1 MKNRLDKWACLCSIS
16 MIFAACALNA
26 EPVARIDGGSSYESL
41 SAAFSAA
48 VDGDIVEL
56 LSDIELTS
64 AFTATGNK
72 TVTLRGGA
80 HTLSSTVAIKNYTGI
95 NTSAAE
101 NFRITDGFKLV
112 IDSGKFTNLTFSAV
126 STGSTAATTS
136 TVTVN
141 GGVFQG
147 CELFAINYSS
157 KVTVNGGDFKG
168 GTILA
173 RSYNNADFTSAEIN
187 GGVFNDLLCC
197 VRPYDKRPDVF
208 NIYSGVFTNCTVKA
222 MNGTTS
228 SLTIGDPEESS
239 TLRFVD
245 SYIYSEVAYKT
256 ATPKVYIKRGY
267 FENCAIEPH
276 NTSASGENC
285 GTATLQVSG
294 GDFAGCKFSAL
305 VRDSS
310 SLKGAMTS
318 TLKITGGSF
327 SNGYIRGDTG
337 DGKSYTASPTIIIEG
352 GEFDTVPISVFSGIS
367 TAKGYLTV
375 SGGTFKYCLLATWG
389 RVNQGTISG
398 GVFNGCKI
406 GAFAHQRYSNCDEKM
421 TISSMTANGCL
432 FFAKVTE
439 GSGSNTSAKATTA
452 INGGTFI
459 GCTSTT
465 YTDATYTKAYV
476 TVASGVSLNGTV
488 ANVGATGYS
497 PLSAAFATL
506 QSSDTADIDL
516 AANSYTPISSTHQV
530 SPARNWS
537 APQRSTD
544 VIEVASGKSAQ
555 VSADGYV
562 VDANFS
568 VSGTLL
574 LDGGYY
580 TGEITPQSG
589 GSVRAT
595 VGTKFK
601 NEPAGVLPVGSAAIQ
616 VDENGDYVVEAILSL
631 SVVISTDAAQMYGAN
646 DIQYGTDTDVTSGT
660 AKTYTAPAIDQLT
673 ETTRAVCTGWSL
685 YAANSETG
693 ENDLVRESSSG
704 ALAGE
709 DATTCIVTPETS
721 VLTLVWHWKIQHYVT
736 LAPEDPAKGGVSGA
750 GWYDVGS
757 QVAIAAT
764 PATYYEFMRWTGD
777 TNVLVNAAASSG
789 EFALAAPV
797 SLTAEFRPAIAC
809 NFKYVGKA
817 VGQGDAAVS
826 QVTSETLVDSANGIV
841 ECSAAEYIFL
851 GGTEN
856 HRALCVGWDVYEV
869 VNDTDVFVRASTN
882 TTVVGENT
890 TNALV
895 SLTGEMKI
903 VWNWEEQYF
912 VTAGA
917 DARGGGSVT
926 GGGWNTAAASFQ
938 LTAVPN
944 EGYKF
949 LCWAQ
954 NVNTA
959 AGICSQTVTY
969 NSLSSGH
976 LNAYLAVFVPEEYET
991 PVWLYLPDQSKLVQM
1006 ASPHWAFAEATLSGS
1021 SNIIIPKSADHVVP
1035 DSVSDLD
1042 FTGTIAD
1049 VDGNEYFLY
1058 LLRQPTSGTFSAYEY
1073 NLFGEMGSAKS
1084 SMVRKLIM
1092 PESFRW
1098 NGDNVFQKLTQC
1110 TYFEFKGN
1118 LGNGFNS
1125 RMFYNA
1131 KACQRIRMHHFPPN
1145 VPNASDWTFYGCGA
1159 ADYKFRI
1166 EYPDFLESAW
1176 LNMTNHTSNSGAR
1189 YDYKNVMTSSQ
1200 KTSAFNAYKSV
1211 FGSSAAEP
1219 KGYAALNYR
1228 SGGTPRR
1235 YCALVPYTP
1244 EVKPGKVA
1252 LGMMGLPYALAKT
1265 ETMTPS
1271 YGYHE
1276 YDVGDDIEIVAPQQ
1290 FTEID
1295 GQPYLCKGYVLSSN
1309 PAVTNRYSA
1318 TFTISGAEAANIGLT
1333 WIWKQYNGFKGLII
1347 SVK

>member
-1 MKNRLDKWACLCSIS
+1 MRKAKDLTKGL
-16 MIFAACALNA
+16 FAAVLFSAFALNA

-41 SAAFSAA
+41 AEAFSAA
-48 VDGDIVEL
+48 ADGDVVEL
-56 LSDIELTS
+56 LSDVELTS

-80 HTLSSTVAIKNYTGI
+80 HTLSSTVAIKNYTAIG
-95 NTSAAE
+95 TSANE

-112 IDSGKFTNLTFSAV
+112 IDGGNFTNLTFSAV
-126 STGSTAATTS
+126 STGTTAATTS
-136 TVTVN
+136 TVTVE
-141 GGVFQG
+141 GGVFKV
-147 CELFAINYSS
+147 CEFFAINNSS

-173 RSYNNADFTSAEIN
+173 RSYNNSNFTSVEIN

-208 NIYSGVFTNCTVKA
+208 NIYSGVFTNCTIKA

-228 SLTIGDPEESS
+228 SVTIGDPEESS

-256 ATPKVYIKRGY
+256 ATPTVYINRGH

-276 NTSASGENC
+276 NTSNSGENY

-327 SNGYIRGDTG
+327 SNGYIRGDSG
-337 DGKSYTASPTIIIEG
+337 DGKSYTASPTITIQG

-406 GAFAHQRYSNCDEKM
+406 GAFAHQRYSGCDEKM

-432 FFAKVTE
+432 FFAKVTG

-459 GCTSTT
+459 GCTSMTD
-465 YTDATYTKAYV
+465 TDATYTKAYV

-506 QSSDTADIDL
+506 QSADTVNIDL

-530 SPARNWS
+530 SPARNWT
-537 APQRSTD
+537 APVRSTD
-544 VIEVASGKSAQ
+544 VIDVASGKSAQ
-555 VSADGYV
+555 VSADGYI

-568 VSGTLL
+568 AAGVLV

-580 TGEITPQSG
+580 TGAITPQSG

-601 NEPAGVLPVGSAAIQ
+601 NEPVGVLPIGSAAIQ

-631 SVVISTDAAQMYGAN
+631 SVVVSTDAAQMYGAD

-673 ETTRAVCTGWSL
+673 ETTRAACTGWSL
-685 YAANSETG
+685 YVANSETG

-709 DATTCIVTPETS
+709 DATTCIATPETS

-736 LAPEDPAKGGVSGA
+736 LASEDPAKGGVSGA
-750 GWYDVGS
+750 GWYDEGA

-777 TNVLVNAAASSG
+777 TNVLESATAASV

-856 HRALCVGWDVYEV
+856 HRALCIGWDLYEV

-882 TTVVGENT
+882 TTVVVENT

-959 AGICSQTVTY
+959 IGICSQTVTY
-969 NSLSSGH
+969 NSLSTSRLGP
-976 LNAYLAVFVPEEYET
+976 YLAVFVPEEYDT
-991 PVWLYLPDQSKLVQM
+991 PDWLYLPEQAKLVQM
-1006 ASPHWAFAEATLSGS
+1006 ASPHWAFAEIALSGS

-1035 DSVSDLD
+1035 DSLSDLD

-1049 VDGNEYFLY
+1049 VDGNAYFLY
-1058 LLRQPTSGTFSAYEY
+1058 WLRQPSSGTFSAYEY
-1073 NLFGEMGSAKS
+1073 NLFGETGSTKS
-1084 SMVRKLIM
+1084 SKVRKLVF

-1098 NGDNVFQKLTQC
+1098 NGDNVLQKLTQC

-1125 RMFYNA
+1125 RIFYNA
-1131 KACQRIRMHHFPPN
+1131 SSCQRIRMHHFPPN
-1145 VPNASDWTFYGCGA
+1145 VPNASDWTFWGCGA
-1159 ADYKFRI
+1159 ANYKFRI

-1176 LNMTNHTSNSGAR
+1176 LNMTNHAVSSGAR
-1189 YDYKNVMTSSQ
+1189 YDYKNVMSSSD
-1200 KTSAFNAYKSV
+1200 KASAFTAYKAV

-1228 SGGTPRR
+1228 KSTPTR

-1252 LGMMGLPYALAKT
+1252 LGMMGLPYALSRT
-1265 ETMTPS
+1265 EAMTPS

-1276 YDVGDDIEIVAPQQ
+1276 YNVGSDITIVAPRQ
-1290 FTEID
+1290 FTEMGD
-1295 GQPYLCKGYVLSSN
+1295 QPYLCKGYVLSSN

-1318 TFTISGAEAANIGLT
+1318 SFTISGAEAANIGLT
-1333 WIWKQYNGFKGLII
+1333 WIWKPYSGFKGLVI